1 VRTALVIALGLGYVG
16 WHTHAAFAKGDSGG
30 GDDDGGGG
38 DDDDDG
44 GGKPDK
50 GDGGG
55 GDDDDD
61 GGEGSDQPPVT
72 SGGLYTL
79 QTYPLSEI
87 ERPLTITKGITQL
100 RLGIGTDISAKGAF
114 GSVGVSLEGEYGVY
128 DNFMLIGG
136 FTDAYNFKQY
146 NAYFGFEGSI
156 VYDLLDFRMDANIHR
171 NAFSNLQNF
180 CSPLTAGDPH
190 GGVFNNTAG
199 SPVDPSDPSI
209 TSPTCQNSMASLVT
223 LPDGTYGSGGTKFS
237 IDIGFPI
244 RYAFRP
250 QFAVVL
256 LQSLISIDFNGTQK
270 DHFITDAS
278 DSGMTDTNGNPI
290 FNYVQRPVANGV
302 KPDLNLSAGL
312 AFNPIPQL
320 SVVAYAALKIAD
332 FDTSADNF
340 QIPVTLRVEGAL
352 SRQLDL
358 GLEFSLLNVKPPAPE
373 SPIDSRYISLFAQ
386 ARY

>member
-1 VRTALVIALGLGYVG
+1 MALSLSYVA
-16 WHTHAAFAKGDSGG
+16 WHTHAAYAKGGGDDSGGGDDDDG

-38 DDDDDG
+38 D
-44 GGKPDK
+44 KPDK
-50 GDGGG
+50 GG

-61 GGEGSDQPPVT
+61 DQGDGSNQPPVT

-114 GSVGVSLEGEYGVY
+114 GSVGVNLEGEYGVY

-136 FTDAYNFKQY
+136 LTDSYNFKQY
-146 NAYFGFEGSI
+146 NAYFGFEGAI
-156 VYDLLDFRMDANIHR
+156 VYDLLDFRMDLNIHR
-171 NAFSNLQNF
+171 NAAANLQNF

-190 GGVFNNTAG
+190 GELFDN
-199 SPVDPSDPSI
+199 VDPSTIDGTDKSI
-209 TSPTCQNSMASLVT
+209 TSQHCQNSTAALVT
-223 LPDGTYGSGGTKFS
+223 LPDGTYQRGGTKVS

-244 RYAFRP
+244 RYAFKP
-250 QFAVVL
+250 QVALVL
-256 LQSLISIDFNGTQK
+256 GQSILSIDFNSVDQ
-270 DHFITDAS
+270 DHFVTDAQPVL
-278 DSGMTDTNGNPI
+278 DGMGNPTGAI
-290 FNYVQRPVANGV
+290 QYKKLAVANGI
-302 KPDLNLSAGL
+302 KPDLNLSAGIAL
-312 AFNPIPQL
+312 NPIPQL

-340 QIPVTLRVEGAL
+340 QVPVTLRVEGAL
-352 SRQLDL
+352 SRQLDI
-358 GLEFSLLNVKPPAPE
+358 GFEFSLLNIKPPDPQ
-373 SPIDSRYISLFAQ
+373 SPIDARYISAFAQ